1 MKETENKVVQEEVY
15 KSGSVQYIDSREV
28 AEMVGKEHK
37 KLLRDIRTYINQIK
51 EISEGQNPKSKIG
64 LSDSEAKRKIEFSD
78 FFIESSYYVDGQ
90 SRTYP
95 CYKVTLKGCE
105 FIAHK
110 LTGIKGTEFT
120 VKYINRFHDMEDYIK
135 QDESKGLI
143 EQSAFM
149 VKFVADD
156 MKVNDA
162 SRILMYE
169 NLCKDFNIP
178 TGFLP
183 KYEHNGSRQMK
194 ALSALLKENGC
205 AMSAVKFNQKLIE
218 HGYLEEKERPSSKGG
233 TKKFKALTEKG
244 LKYGENAVNPHN
256 QKEVQPLYY
265 EDTFMQLYSEVA

>member
-1 MKETENKVVQEEVY
+1 MPLLEKEHTIT
-15 KSGSVQYIDSREV
+15 SLEV
-28 AEMVGKEHK
+28 AEMIGKEHYD
-37 KLLRDIRTYINQIK
+37 LLKDIRRYCEQF
-51 EISEGQNPKSKIG
+51 SLGKIP
-64 LSDSEAKRKIEFSD
+64 LSD
-78 FFIESSYYVDGQ
+78 FFEESTY
-90 SRTYP
+90 RTDRGKEYP

-105 FIAHK
+105 FIANK

-162 SRILMYE
+162 SRLLMYE
-169 NLCKDFNIP
+169 NLCRDFNIP

-194 ALSALLKENGC
+194 ALSVLLKENGC
-205 AMSAVKFNQKLIE
+205 KVSAVKFNQKLIE
-218 HGYLEEKERPSSKGG
+218 HGYLEEKERPSSKSGM
-233 TKKFKALTEKG
+233 KKFKALTEKG

-265 EDTFMQLYSEVA
+265 EDTFMQLYSELENS

>member
-1 MKETENKVVQEEVY
+1 MPLLEKEHTIT
-15 KSGSVQYIDSREV
+15 SLEV
-28 AEMVGKEHK
+28 AEMIGKEHYD
-37 KLLRDIRTYINQIK
+37 LLKDIRRYCEQF
-51 EISEGQNPKSKIG
+51 SLGKIP
-64 LSDSEAKRKIEFSD
+64 LSD
-78 FFIESSYYVDGQ
+78 FFEESTY
-90 SRTYP
+90 RTDRGKEYP

-105 FIAHK
+105 FIANK

-162 SRILMYE
+162 SRLLMYE
-169 NLCKDFNIP
+169 NLCRDFNIP

-194 ALSALLKENGC
+194 ALSVLLKENGC
-205 AMSAVKFNQKLIE
+205 KVSAVKFNQKLIE
-218 HGYLEEKERPSSKGG
+218 HGYLEEKERPSSKSGM
-233 TKKFKALTEKG
+233 KKFKALTGKG
-244 LKYGENAVNPHN
+244 LEYGENAVNPHN

-265 EDTFMQLYSEVA
+265 EDMFMQLYSEVV

>member
-1 MKETENKVVQEEVY
+1 MPLLEKEHTIT
-15 KSGSVQYIDSREV
+15 SLEV
-28 AEMVGKEHK
+28 AEMIGKEHYD
-37 KLLRDIRTYINQIK
+37 LLKDIRRYCEQF
-51 EISEGQNPKSKIG
+51 SLGKIP
-64 LSDSEAKRKIEFSD
+64 LSD
-78 FFIESSYYVDGQ
+78 FFEESTY
-90 SRTYP
+90 RTDRGKEYP

-105 FIAHK
+105 FIANK

-162 SRILMYE
+162 SRLLMYE
-169 NLCKDFNIP
+169 NLCRDFNIP

-194 ALSALLKENGC
+194 ALSVLLKENGC
-205 AMSAVKFNQKLIE
+205 KVSAVKFNQKLIE
-218 HGYLEEKERPSSKGG
+218 HGYLEEKERPSSKSGM
-233 TKKFKALTEKG
+233 KKFKALTEKG

-265 EDTFMQLYSEVA
+265 EDTFMQLYSELENSW